1 MARGE
6 TAKRPANALAGTY
19 GHPIHPLLVTVPIG
33 VWIAS
38 LVFDVTAFTTDSRS
52 MAEGAYWL
60 IGIGILGALV
70 AAIWGLIDLM
80 TIPRG
85 TEAWRTGLS
94 HMLLNAGVTLVFA
107 VSFLVR
113 MNDGYR
119 EIPSG
124 MLLALSVVALAAL
137 TVSGWL
143 GGRLSYRFGVR
154 VASDQIQEEG
164 FGGARQQG
172 GMRRA
177 A

>member
-33 VWIAS
+33 VWLAS
-38 LVFDVTAFTTDSRS
+38 LVFDIAAVAGDSRP

-60 IGIGILGALV
+60 IGIGILGAIV
-70 AAIWGLIDLM
+70 AAIWGLIDLT

-85 TEAWRTGLS
+85 TEAWRTGLT
-94 HMLLNAGVTLVFA
+94 HMLLNTVVTVLFLA
-107 VSFLVR
+107 SFLLR
-113 MNDGYR
+113 MSDGFR
-119 EIPSG
+119 NIPSVW
-124 MLLALSVVALAAL
+124 MVLLSAVALTAL
-137 TVSGWL
+137 TLSGWL

-164 FGGARQQG
+164 FEGRRQQG